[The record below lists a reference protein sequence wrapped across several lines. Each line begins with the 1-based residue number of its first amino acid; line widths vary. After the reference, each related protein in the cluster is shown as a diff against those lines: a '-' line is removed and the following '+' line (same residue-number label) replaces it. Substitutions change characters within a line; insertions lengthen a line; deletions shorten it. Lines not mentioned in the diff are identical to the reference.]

1 MDNQEFQINVL
12 QRLSVIETL
21 LKQQDYKGV
30 AEISSEAY
38 SLAKKNEEDIQEI
51 KDKNK
56 WYFRTVVGAILT
68 ALVSILISFL
78 KFN

>member
-1 MDNQEFQINVL
+1 MDNQSFQIDVL

-30 AEISSEAY
+30 AELSNKAY
-38 SLAKKNEEDIQEI
+38 DLAKKNEEDIQEI

>member
-1 MDNQEFQINVL
+1 MDNQSFQVDVL

-30 AEISSEAY
+30 SELSSKAY
-38 SLAKKNEEDIQEI
+38 DLAKKNEEVINEI

-56 WYFRTVVGAILT
+56 WYFRTIVGCVLT
-68 ALVSILISFL
+68 TLISVLLSFL
-78 KFN
+78 KFS

>member
-1 MDNQEFQINVL
+1 MDNQSFQIDVL

-30 AEISSEAY
+30 AELSNKAY
-38 SLAKKNEEDIQEI
+38 DLAKKNEEDIQEI

-68 ALVSILISFL
+68 ALISILISFL
-78 KFN
+78 KIS